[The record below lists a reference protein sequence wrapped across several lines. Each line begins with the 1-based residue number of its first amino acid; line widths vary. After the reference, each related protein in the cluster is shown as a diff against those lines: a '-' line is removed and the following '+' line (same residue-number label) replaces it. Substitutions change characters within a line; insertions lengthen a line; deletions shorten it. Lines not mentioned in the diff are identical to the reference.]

1 MSGEMIVISIMN
13 VVMFLLS
20 VLYFRNG
27 KKAYAAATA
36 RHAENMAALD
46 KIIAEATAVN
56 SKHKEIG
63 ELLTEVQELAEGIKS
78 GKVKYVP

>member
-1 MSGEMIVISIMN
+1 MSGEMIVISVMN
-13 VVMFLLS
+13 AVLFLIS
-20 VLYFRNG
+20 ILYFRNG

-36 RHAENMAALD
+36 RHAENMTALD

-56 SKHKEIG
+56 IKHKEIG
-63 ELLTEVQELAEGIKS
+63 ELLTEVQELAEDIKN